1 LKFSKK
7 EVEALKVILKKM
19 EDTRKEERIR
29 IASRRKSQLQ
39 GKRINKGIEK
49 KKKPIRTGRKITKK
63 RSTVR

>member
-1 LKFSKK
+1 MKFSKK
-7 EVEALKVILKKM
+7 EVEALKIILKKM

-29 IASRRKSQLQ
+29 ITSRRKSQLQ

-49 KKKPIRTGRKITKK
+49 KKKPVRAGRRITKK

>member
-7 EVEALKVILKKM
+7 EVEALKIILKKM
-19 EDTRKEERIR
+19 EDIRKEERIR

-49 KKKPIRTGRKITKK
+49 RKKPIRVGRKITKK

>member
-1 LKFSKK
+1 
-7 EVEALKVILKKM
+7 M